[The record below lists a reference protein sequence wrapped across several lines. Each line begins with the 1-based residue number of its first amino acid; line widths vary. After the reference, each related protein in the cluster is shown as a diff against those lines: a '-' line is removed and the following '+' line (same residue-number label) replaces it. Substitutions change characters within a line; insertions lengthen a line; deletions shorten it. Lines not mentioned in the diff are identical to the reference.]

1 MDHPTEN
8 SILLQKNIQERS
20 KRERSEERLE
30 LISLKDVP
38 LEVRRREAKEPLFLT
53 RYE

>member
-1 MDHPTEN
+1 MDCPSEN
-8 SILLQKNIQERS
+8 SILLQKNFQDKT
-20 KRERSEERLE
+20 KRERLGERLE
-30 LISLKDVP
+30 FSSLKDVP

>member
-1 MDHPTEN
+1 MRYPSDNPIH
-8 SILLQKNIQERS
+8 LQKDFDETS
-20 KRERSEERLE
+20 KREHVRRRLQN
-30 LISLKDVP
+30 ISLKDVP

>member
-1 MDHPTEN
+1 MDRPTEN
-8 SILLQKNIQERS
+8 SILKKSFQGKS
-20 KRERSEERLE
+20 KREGLIERLE
-30 LISLKDVP
+30 FISLKDVP